1 MRKVLSFFV
10 MLLVSIIT
18 TTSFAQDELTRVPVF
33 TMGESGSQY
42 YRIPAIVETEN
53 GTLVA
58 IADQRGNALGDLPN
72 IISIV
77 AKTSTDKGATW
88 NSMVTI
94 AQGSAT
100 AGTTYGDAVAVYD
113 EETGKIIT
121 VFVGNENYGTNCVGL
136 WASNST
142 YPLRLYKSESSDNG
156 ASWTTPVDI
165 TESIYNAVYG
175 SRTSWIGGF
184 AGSGSAVQLKKGD
197 KAGRLMFVVALR
209 QNSTWG
215 GNCSNYAV
223 YSDDN
228 GATWQVS
235 TAACTSGDEA
245 KVVELENGDLLMS
258 IKNRKDDS
266 SNGSGYRLMAKST
279 DQGATWTTAEVNN
292 NLMDPAC
299 NGDVV
304 SIEYDGQ
311 YYLLHSLPAST
322 STRENVT
329 VYASLDGGETW
340 PISRKIYDGYSAYS
354 SLEVL
359 NDGTIGILVE
369 EGKWD
374 GSLPGE
380 DGFNIG
386 YYNFTMD
393 WLLATTNFDAL
404 EMVEKA
410 NELLSK
416 GGVGYP
422 NAIAK
427 AKLRS
432 AKELV
437 EADASTENVATL
449 TSAIQAF
456 YTTDEIE
463 LPQVGKTY
471 TFISKGV
478 TADYYMYNG
487 DGTLS
492 LASYTEGMELPDAA
506 KFTCEYDETAGKY
519 MFKTFDGAYY
529 MAYPTI
535 GGKSWLDNESE
546 TGLES
551 SASRVTQLDIQK
563 ISIDANVSATAEDL
577 FGYVH
582 LWGYRGYD
590 NGEDVDMEGPVIVKT
605 SAGAFDGAGGDFY
618 IINANGEFTS
628 AFEIKPVSSGTPI
641 ILDRSAWTATASSY
655 EYDGEGSAGGWPE
668 HTIDDDPATFWHT
681 DYSVTPN
688 PTVPHWLQYNMGSS
702 YEITAFTYVSRTAD
716 GANIT
721 CNGNVKTYK
730 FYVSDTEISS
740 NIDATTKEPVGLTPA
755 AEGEFT
761 YDGVS
766 TEHHVELAES
776 VKGQYLYLLVTDS
789 WNSNPTTKFG
799 NCSEFY
805 AYGISDGPA
814 PTTYTVTVTASP
826 AEGGTATVNNNTTAE
841 VVEGANATFTAT
853 PATGYEFVNWTY
865 TNGQVVTT
873 DLSFREK
880 ITGSVEYIANF
891 SKIVVE
897 TEYCTVTGNINQGRH
912 LASFSISNGTE
923 TLDVQGTTSGGAV
936 YINRSRTAILEV
948 KQGGIVTFPAFGW
961 QGEWMHAYA
970 YIDYD
975 NDKEFNTTA
984 NNDGTT
990 GGEVVTY
997 NCLNE
1002 KTINGDNA
1010 SAQYANTRSYT
1021 NEYGTSK
1028 GLPAFKLPDLIE
1040 PGDYRMRIA
1049 AAWNTLSPCGYS
1061 DIKPHG
1067 GILLDMTIRVLEPD
1081 TYFVKV
1087 SSSNEELGT
1096 AYIGEE
1102 GTTDAR
1108 VANDGEQTLELT
1120 AVVIDPAYEFANW
1133 TLDGEVVSTEAVYT
1147 TTAITENRNYVANFQ
1162 VKTIAPRTVKVSS
1175 NNKQKGYAVFVSPIP
1190 EGTATDVTTSEW
1202 VTVRAITQTPDDFFV
1217 NWTINGEV
1225 VGTESEYI
1233 YKGEEAA
1240 TVQANFISKYVL
1252 NYSIIGN
1259 GTVTLSTEA
1268 GGVISGERVEEGV
1281 AVRFIATPAQGV
1293 SELTSINQNGAEILA
1308 ATQREEFSD
1317 EFIMSGTTEMVF
1329 TFEEMNL
1336 SLTYNYSGSGYI
1348 EVWSDDS
1355 QEGEQ
1360 YANGSYIPLNGDL
1373 YIFAFAQ
1380 DGYELES
1387 LIINGESSYEY
1398 EGETI
1403 TYVDEVAEYG
1413 TAYYTVSGDV
1423 TIEAVF
1429 TGSDLVGIADADAEA
1444 VQVYATDGVIYIN
1457 GYEGEVKVVN
1467 ISGQVVNEFVA
1478 NGNAEISIA
1487 QGIYFVVS
1495 GDQVTKVVVK

>member
-761 YDGVS
+761 YDRVS

-1478 NGNAEISIA
+1478 NGNAEVSIA

>member
-18 TTSFAQDELTRVPVF
+18 TTSFAQDELTGVPVF

-42 YRIPAIVETEN
+42 YRIPAIVETAN

-58 IADQRGNALGDLPN
+58 IADQRGSALGDLPN

-94 AQGSAT
+94 AQASAT

-175 SRTSWIGGF
+175 SRTSWVGGF

-340 PISRKIYDGYSAYS
+340 PISRKIYNGYSAYS

-374 GSLPGE
+374 SALPGD

-393 WLLATTNFDAL
+393 WLMATTNFDAL

-416 GGVGYP
+416 GGIGYP

-427 AKLRS
+427 AALRS
-432 AKELV
+432 AKEAV
-437 EADASTENVATL
+437 EAEASTENLAAL
-449 TSAIQAF
+449 TSAIQTF

-471 TFISKGV
+471 TFISKGM

-492 LASYTEGMELPDAA
+492 LASYSEGMELPDAA

-535 GGKSWLDNESE
+535 GGKGWLDNESE

-551 SASRVTQLDIQK
+551 SASRVTQFDIQK

-590 NGEDVDMEGPVIVKT
+590 NGKYVDMEGPIIVKS

-618 IINANGEFTS
+618 NANFSS

-641 ILDRSAWTATASSY
+641 ILDRSGWTVTASSQ
-655 EYDGEGSAGGWPE
+655 EPAEAQWGGGGEAR
-668 HTIDDDPATFWHT
+668 HAIDDDANTFWHSQW
-681 DYSVTPN
+681 DAAS
-688 PTVPHWLQYNMGSS
+688 PTVPHWIQFNMGESL
-702 YEITAFTYVSRTAD
+702 EVTAFNYVSRSASTTQ
-716 GANIT
+716 N
-721 CNGNVKTYK
+721 NGQIRTYK
-730 FYVSDTEISS
+730 LYISNEDIS
-740 NIDATTKEPVGLTPA
+740 ANIDATTYEPVGLTPA
-755 AEGEFT
+755 MEGEFT
-761 YDGVS
+761 YDG
-766 TEHHVELAES
+766 TTNEHNVTLPES
-776 VKGQYLYLLVTDS
+776 VVGQYIYLLALDS
-789 WNSNPTTKFG
+789 YNVDLSGTKFA

-805 AYGISDGPA
+805 VTGIPSGPA

-826 AEGGTATVNNNTTAE
+826 AEGGTATVNNNTTAD
-841 VVEGANATFTAT
+841 VIEGVNATFTAT

-880 ITGSVEYIANF
+880 ITGTVEYVANF
-891 SKIVVE
+891 SKLDVE
-897 TEYCTVTGNINQGRH
+897 TEYCTVEGKMTHGGRC
-912 LASFSISNGTE
+912 LETLTISNGKESIVVPGTS
-923 TLDVQGTTSGGAV
+923 LDGTI
-936 YINRSRTAILEV
+936 YINRSKTSILEV
-948 KQGGIVTFPAFGW
+948 KPGDVISFPEFTW
-961 QGEWMHAYA
+961 RGEWMHAYA

-975 NDKEFNTTA
+975 RDATFNTTV

-990 GGEVVTY
+990 GGEAVTY
-997 NCLNE
+997 NHYNG
-1002 KTINGDNA
+1002 KDINGNSA
-1010 SAQYANTRSYT
+1010 SEQYANARTYT

-1028 GLPAFKLPDLIE
+1028 GLPAFKLPELIE
-1040 PGDYRMRIA
+1040 PGDYRMRIST
-1049 AAWNTLSPCGYS
+1049 AWNTLSPCGYS
-1061 DIKPHG
+1061 NLRTEG
-1067 GILLDMTIRVLEPD
+1067 GNLLDLTIRVLDPD

-1108 VANDGEQTLELT
+1108 VANDGTQTLELT

-1133 TLDGEVVSTEAVYT
+1133 TLEGEVVSTDAVYT

-1162 VKTIAPRTVKVSS
+1162 VKTIEPRTVKVAS
-1175 NNKQKGYAVFVSPIP
+1175 NDKTKGYAVFVSPMP

-1225 VGTESEYI
+1225 VGTETEYI
-1233 YKGEEAA
+1233 YKGDEAA
-1240 TVQANFISKYVL
+1240 TIQANFISKYVL
-1252 NYSIIGN
+1252 NYSVVGN
-1259 GTVTLSTEA
+1259 GTVTLATEA
-1268 GGVISGERVEEGV
+1268 GGVVSGDRVEEGV

-1293 SELTSINQNGAEILA
+1293 SELTSITQNGTEILV

-1336 SLTYNYSGSGYI
+1336 ALTYNYSGSGYI
-1348 EVWSDDS
+1348 EVWSDDVK
-1355 QEGEQ
+1355 EGEQ
-1360 YANGSYIPLNGDL
+1360 YGNGSYIPLNGNL

-1380 DGYELES
+1380 DGYELEN

-1398 EGETI
+1398 DGETI
-1403 TYVDEVAEYG
+1403 TYVDEVVEYG
-1413 TAYYTVSGDV
+1413 SAYYTISGDV
-1423 TIEAVF
+1423 TIEAIF
-1429 TGSDLVGIADADAEA
+1429 TGPNLVGIEDADADVAN
-1444 VQVYATDGVIYIN
+1444 VYATDGTIYVK
-1457 GYEGEVKVVN
+1457 GYDGEVKVVN
-1467 ISGQVVNEFVA
+1467 ISGQIVKEFVA
-1478 NGNAEISIA
+1478 NGNAEVSIA

>member
-18 TTSFAQDELTRVPVF
+18 TTSFAQDELTGVPVF

-58 IADQRGNALGDLPN
+58 IADQRGSALGDLPN

-94 AQGSAT
+94 AQASAT

-175 SRTSWIGGF
+175 LRTSWVGGF

-340 PISRKIYDGYSAYS
+340 PISRKIYNGYSAYS

-374 GSLPGE
+374 SALPGD

-393 WLLATTNFDAL
+393 WLMATTNFDAL

-416 GGVGYP
+416 GGIGYP

-432 AKELV
+432 AKEAV
-437 EADASTENVATL
+437 EADASTENLAAL
-449 TSAIQAF
+449 TSAIQTF

-471 TFISKGV
+471 TFISKGM

-551 SASRVTQLDIQK
+551 SASRVTQFDIQK

-577 FGYVH
+577 FGYVR

-590 NGEDVDMEGPVIVKT
+590 NGKSVDMEGPIIVKS

-618 IINANGEFTS
+618 NANFSS

-641 ILDRSAWTATASSY
+641 ILDRSAWTVTASSY

-702 YEITAFTYVSRTAD
+702 YEITGFTYVSRTAD

-730 FYVSDTEISS
+730 FYVSETEISS

-766 TEHHVELAES
+766 TEHHVDLAES

-789 WNSNPTTKFG
+789 WNSNATTKFG

-805 AYGISDGPA
+805 AYGISEGPA

-912 LASFSISNGTE
+912 LASLSMSNGTE
-923 TLDVQGTTSGGAV
+923 TIDVQGTTSGGAV
-936 YINRSRTAILEV
+936 YINRSKTAILEV
-948 KQGGIVTFPAFGW
+948 KPGGIVTFPAFGW

-990 GGEVVTY
+990 GGELVTY
-997 NCLNE
+997 NNYGQ
-1002 KTINGDNA
+1002 KTINGTSSSN
-1010 SAQYANTRSYT
+1010 QYANTSSYT
-1021 NEYGTSK
+1021 NEYGTSQ

-1040 PGDYRMRIA
+1040 AGDYRMRVSV
-1049 AAWNTLSPCGYS
+1049 AWNQFSPCGYS
-1061 DIKPHG
+1061 DIKPQG

-1108 VANDGEQTLELT
+1108 VANDGTQTLELT

-1133 TLDGEVVSTEAVYT
+1133 TLEGEVVSTEAVYT

-1162 VKTIAPRTVKVSS
+1162 VKTIEPRTVKVAS
-1175 NNKQKGYAVFVSPIP
+1175 NDKTKGYAVFVSPMP

-1252 NYSIIGN
+1252 NYSVIGN
-1259 GTVTLSTEA
+1259 GTVTLATEA
-1268 GGVISGERVEEGV
+1268 GGVISGERVEEGT
-1281 AVRFIATPAQGV
+1281 AVRFVATPAQGV
-1293 SELTSINQNGAEILA
+1293 SELTSITQNGTEILA
-1308 ATQREEFSD
+1308 STQREEFSD

-1336 SLTYNYSGSGYI
+1336 ILTYNYSGSGYI
-1348 EVWSDDS
+1348 EVWSDDVK
-1355 QEGEQ
+1355 EGEQ
-1360 YANGSYIPLNGDL
+1360 YGNGSYIPLNGNL

-1380 DGYELES
+1380 DGYELEN

-1398 EGETI
+1398 DGETI
-1403 TYVDEVAEYG
+1403 TYVDEVVEYG
-1413 TAYYTVSGDV
+1413 SAYYTISGDV
-1423 TIEAVF
+1423 TIEAIF
-1429 TGSDLVGIADADAEA
+1429 TGPNLVGIEDADADVAN
-1444 VQVYATDGVIYIN
+1444 VYATDGTIYVK
-1457 GYEGEVKVVN
+1457 GYDGEVKVVN
-1467 ISGQVVNEFVA
+1467 ISGQVVKEFVA
-1478 NGNAEISIA
+1478 NGNAEVSIA